1 MCENT
6 EIRDAVSKPRN
17 VKQIHNIKAAQQQ
30 GARLT
35 RDAIYN
41 AHELAYEGNFV
52 QYMSTYPDLCVVVAD
67 NEMIDE
73 LNTVVK
79 LKDSEFLLSYD
90 TTFSLGEF
98 YVSPLVFKHTM
109 FENNPIVAGMFM
121 IHERKLQDTHDTLF
135 RRLNLLVKNLKGM
148 PIVTD
153 MESAIVRSIRE
164 QTSLTQ
170 LGCWRHLRQN
180 VQRWIAENYPR
191 IHRAKYI
198 NDLYEILRSK
208 IWRVLKLAT

>member
-1 MCENT
+1 
-6 EIRDAVSKPRN
+6 
-17 VKQIHNIKAAQQQ
+17 
-30 GARLT
+30 
-35 RDAIYN
+35 
-41 AHELAYEGNFV
+41 
-52 QYMSTYPDLCVVVAD
+52 MSTFPDLCVVVAD
-67 NEMIDE
+67 NELIDE

-79 LKDSEFLLSYD
+79 LKDPEFLLSYD
-90 TTFSLGEF
+90 TT

-121 IHERKLQDTHDTLF
+121 IHERKLQDTHDTFF

-170 LGCWRHLRQN
+170 LGVGGICDRMFSVGLQKTT
-180 VQRWIAENYPR
+180 QEFIEQD
-191 IHRAKYI
+191 ISMICMK
-198 NDLYEILRSK
+198 S
-208 IWRVLKLAT
+208 

>member
-1 MCENT
+1 
-6 EIRDAVSKPRN
+6 
-17 VKQIHNIKAAQQQ
+17 
-30 GARLT
+30 
-35 RDAIYN
+35 
-41 AHELAYEGNFV
+41 
-52 QYMSTYPDLCVVVAD
+52 MSTFPDLCVVVAD

-79 LKDSEFLLSYD
+79 LKDPKFLLSYD
-90 TTFSLGEF
+90 TTFSLSEF

-121 IHERKLQDTHDTLF
+121 IHERKLQDTHDTFF
-135 RRLNLLVKNLKGM
+135 RRLNLLVKNLESM

-153 MESAIVRSIRE
+153 MESAVARSIRE

-170 LGCWRHLRQN
+170 LGCWGHLRQD
-180 VQRWIAENYPR
+180 VQRWIAENYQR
-191 IHRAKYI
+191 IHRARYI

-208 IWRVLKLAT
+208 TNAECQKITNDKKSSWEEGFINILNAM

>member
-6 EIRDAVSKPRN
+6 EGHDAVSKPRN

-30 GARLT
+30 EARLT

-52 QYMSTYPDLCVVVAD
+52 QYVSTFPDVCVVVAD

-79 LKDSEFLLSYD
+79 LKDPEFLLSYD

-121 IHERKLQDTHDTLF
+121 IHDRKLQDTHDTFF

-153 MESAIVRSIRE
+153 MELKRWKSGNRY
-164 QTSLTQ
+164 LQ
-170 LGCWRHLRQN
+170 LKKKKQNNHL
-180 VQRWIAENYPR
+180 
-191 IHRAKYI
+191 
-198 NDLYEILRSK
+198 
-208 IWRVLKLAT
+208 

>member
-6 EIRDAVSKPRN
+6 EGHDAVSKPRN
-17 VKQIHNIKAAQQQ
+17 VKQIHNIIAAQQQ

-79 LKDSEFLLSYD
+79 LKDPEFLLSYD

-121 IHERKLQDTHDTLF
+121 FHEL
-135 RRLNLLVKNLKGM
+135 
-148 PIVTD
+148 
-153 MESAIVRSIRE
+153 SI
-164 QTSLTQ
+164 S
-170 LGCWRHLRQN
+170 G
-180 VQRWIAENYPR
+180 Y
-191 IHRAKYI
+191 
-198 NDLYEILRSK
+198 
-208 IWRVLKLAT
+208 